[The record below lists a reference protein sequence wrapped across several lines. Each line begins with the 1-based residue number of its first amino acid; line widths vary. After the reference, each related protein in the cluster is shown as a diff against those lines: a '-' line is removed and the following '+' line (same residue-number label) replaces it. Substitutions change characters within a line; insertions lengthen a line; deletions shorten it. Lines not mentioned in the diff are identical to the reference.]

1 MEIKNH
7 VIQGIKFIESPNQNE
22 RPNDPQISLIVIHS
36 ISLPPKKYNN
46 DHIEKFFLNELDHSL
61 DIFYKDIEGL
71 KVSSR

>member
-22 RPNDPQISLIVIHS
+22 RPNHPQISLIVIHS

-46 DHIEKFFLNELDHSL
+46 DA
-61 DIFYKDIEGL
+61 GL
-71 KVSSR
+71 LIVGVWLPQ

>member
-22 RPNDPQISLIVIHS
+22 RPNHPQISLIVVHS

-46 DHIEKFFLNELDHSL
+46 DHIEKFFLH
-61 DIFYKDIEGL
+61 
-71 KVSSR
+71 